1 MILIGLLRRYLNYLF
16 ELMEICEMNTKNVR
30 IIWCKDCK
38 EQCEHRDFLLSLD
51 NKWGC
56 IQKEVDYGEKGIH
69 REIEKAVR

>member
-1 MILIGLLRRYLNYLF
+1 
-16 ELMEICEMNTKNVR
+16 MNTKNVR